1 MKFSLDVF
9 VSGGTSENGSSCGR
23 VSSEALE
30 TSWLIRQFC
39 YRQIDKSINM
49 FECVLPQRVAI
60 SLNWKSTWVWHQA
73 WICVSCREN
82 RSKSTSTIITSF
94 EHLQYIHRGR
104 YVPWT
109 VITIK
114 PMHICKH
121 QRPHGVC
128 LCQKTGS
135 LVQHVR
141 LSQRKS
147 VISDQSP
154 YSSSMFVICRGWW
167 WVTYAYQRMLVFRTN
182 GKKVDMFDRI

>member
-1 MKFSLDVF
+1 MKFSEVRRL
-9 VSGGTSENGSSCGR
+9 VSAGTSENGSSCGR
-23 VSSEALE
+23 VRSEVLDAFW
-30 TSWLIRQFC
+30 SIRQF
-39 YRQIDKSINM
+39 YDRQIDKLIIM
-49 FECVLPQRVAI
+49 LECVLLQRVAA
-60 SLNWKSTWVWHQA
+60 SQDWKSTWPWHQA
-73 WICVSCREN
+73 WIRVSCREN

-94 EHLQYIHRGR
+94 EHLQYIHRGM

-114 PMHICKH
+114 PMHICEH

-154 YSSSMFVICRGWW
+154 YSSSMFVICRGW
-167 WVTYAYQRMLVFRTN
+167 
-182 GKKVDMFDRI
+182 